1 MVFLFPPFTFLCL
14 GMTQGCNKLNKFW
27 NNERKCFKGEEM
39 KIWEEEI
46 WFERWGWVIEKE
58 EEIWI

>member
-1 MVFLFPPFTFLCL
+1 
-14 GMTQGCNKLNKFW
+14 MTQGCNKLNKFW

-46 WFERWGWVIEKE
+46 WFERWGWVLEKE
-58 EEIWI
+58 EGSKSSWEKVLEDCPYSL

>member
-1 MVFLFPPFTFLCL
+1 
-14 GMTQGCNKLNKFW
+14 MTQGCNKLNKFW